1 MYELVNTSLPNGL
14 IAGTHGFATV
24 AMTKGMPDS
33 LRTRVEAYCAY
44 AHRTNAHDASYNR
57 ENPVNWFHAVLPQG
71 EHVVGRT
78 APAEFDYT
86 GRTNRLARTFVF
98 GKNALPLVGGAR
110 VLLLERARVSE
121 PWQGEARWLDEDQET
136 EARLRREQIGG
147 TTDAPAWRRMFGDVD
162 GLDFARKFA
171 RLLAKNVRQ
180 GGKAISFKTSAARD
194 ADGMELLA
202 LFADLID
209 LLPFNLRSDVAF
221 STYSASWPNGSVC
234 HLRGVYDRDRAF
246 DMAATTQPWVD
257 CENSTIHNA
266 SALPTED
273 AAPTPTKETATPRTE
288 GGSRT
293 LQTEGRPRP
302 MQTDARPVQ
311 KGRTE
316 QVTRYLP
323 KRKDGTKALFIG
335 LMTLCSLFMLAVVG
349 AGVWFWRDSVRK
361 NEELRVQLEQRRRQD
376 AERQRA
382 EEENARKIREDA
394 ARREREEQERR
405 RLAEEEA
412 AARKEAEAKAEEDRK
427 QKAAALASKELV
439 HPKQSKP
446 HSEVALRF
454 AFTNATRLVAGN
466 PGKELTDKDK
476 ECLTNG
482 AMRVYWYDESGG
494 LTNCPA
500 GFARQSAIG
509 TVGFELRPKRSTLQS
524 SPCILWYDGTK
535 KILFWE
541 WNLPEEPTKLTSD
554 GRVDLQERCFGSET
568 NVWTTWKRLKSD
580 GIACYEIRY
589 EYEQSGTVEKRHG
602 RSSNDRSD
610 TKPVS
615 VTNRILTLDV
625 LRACLAAKNPKAN
638 SNDKIEQAQNNVTKR
653 ENELRAF
660 NKNYKEYQGLT
671 NKYVTVT
678 NEYVKCCQYLKDAK
692 KDAEKKKWRKERDSL
707 ERTEG
712 ELAKEIRNFVKKDME
727 LSASSS
733 GSIRPGEFENW
744 ERQIKEKLKKLNQDV
759 ENAQTKATSEQQKA
773 KENARRPIRFTIKGV
788 KWVEC
793 SRQGANSRKGN
804 E

>member
-273 AAPTPTKETATPRTE
+273 AAPTQTKEMATPRTE
-288 GGSRT
+288 GGSR
-293 LQTEGRPRP
+293 TEGRPRP

-382 EEENARKIREDA
+382 EEENARKIRE
-394 ARREREEQERR
+394 EQK
-405 RLAEEEA
+405 RLAE
-412 AARKEAEAKAEEDRK
+412 AARKEAKAKEAAAQKKAERQKAEEDRK
-427 QKAAALASKELV
+427 QEAAASASEKPA
-439 HPKQSKP
+439 HPEQP
-446 HSEVALRF
+446 RPDPEETFRF
-454 AFTNATRLVAGN
+454 AFTNATELVVGN
-466 PGKELTDKDK
+466 PDLTEDDKK
-476 ECLTNG
+476 RLTNG
-482 AMRVYWYDESGG
+482 TMRVYTMRVYWYDASGG

-500 GFARQSAIG
+500 GFETLR
-509 TVGFELRPKRSTLQS
+509 VGNIKTFTLLPKREERNKMLQFS
-524 SPCILWYDGTK
+524 SCILWYDRTK
-535 KILFWE
+535 KILYWE
-541 WNLPEEPTKLTSD
+541 WNLPEKKTFDLKPD
-554 GRVDLQERCFGSET
+554 GKGVDLQKCCFGSET
-568 NVWTTWKRLKSD
+568 NVWATWERQMKSN
-580 GIACYEIRY
+580 GITHYKIEAEG
-589 EYEQSGTVEKRHG
+589 ET
-602 RSSNDRSD
+602 
-610 TKPVS
+610 VS
-615 VTNRILTLDV
+615 VTNRSLTLGV
-625 LRACLAAKNPKAN
+625 LRECLVK
-638 SNDKIEQAQNNVTKR
+638 DQIDRAQ
-653 ENELRAF
+653 ENERECSNKRDAF
-660 NKNYKEYQGLT
+660 KTQHTNYQTL
-671 NKYVTVT
+671 T
-678 NEYVKCCQYLKDAK
+678 NEYKTYCQPVENNKKSAK
-692 KDAEKKKWRKERDSL
+692 RKTGKKK
-707 ERTEG
+707 
-712 ELAKEIRNFVKKDME
+712 
-727 LSASSS
+727 ASSKDDDGKAS
-733 GSIRPGEFENW
+733 L
-744 ERQIKEKLKKLNQDV
+744 KEKCESNIRELVREMNPGISVSNGSGDISLDMFKSWGKKIDDRLKKLNQDV
-759 ENAQTKATSEQQKA
+759 TNAQDKLNRLRQDEEA
-773 KENARRPIRFTIKGV
+773 KIRRPIRFTIKGV

-793 SRQGANSRKGN
+793 SRQGADSRKGTSK
-804 E
+804 

>member
-110 VLLLERARVSE
+110 VLLLERARLSE

-147 TTDAPAWRRMFGDVD
+147 TADAPAWRRMFGDVD

-257 CENSTIHNA
+257 CENRTVHNA
-266 SALPTED
+266 AALPTED
-273 AAPTPTKETATPRTE
+273 AAPTPTKEMATPRTE
-288 GGSRT
+288 GGSR
-293 LQTEGRPRP
+293 TEGRPRP

-349 AGVWFWRDSVRK
+349 AGVWFWRDSARK
-361 NEELRVQLEQRRRQD
+361 NEELRKQTEQLD

-382 EEENARKIREDA
+382 EEENARKIREEA
-394 ARREREEQERR
+394 AKREREEQERK

-412 AARKEAEAKAEEDRK
+412 AARKDAEKKAEEDRK
-427 QKAAALASKELV
+427 QKAATSASEKPA
-439 HPKQSKP
+439 HPEQP
-446 HSEVALRF
+446 RPDPEETFRF
-454 AFTNATRLVAGN
+454 AFTNATELVVGN
-466 PGKELTDKDK
+466 PEKTDNPKESLKDKDK
-476 ECLTNG
+476 KSLTNG

-500 GFARQSAIG
+500 GFARQSAMG
-509 TVGFELRPKRSTLQS
+509 TVDFKLQPKRNTLQS

-541 WNLPEEPTKLTSD
+541 WNLPKKPTKLTSD

-568 NVWTTWKRLKSD
+568 NVWTTWKRQMKSN
-580 GIACYEIRY
+580 GITHYEI
-589 EYEQSGTVEKRHG
+589 EAEGKTV
-602 RSSNDRSD
+602 
-610 TKPVS
+610 P
-615 VTNRILTLDV
+615 VTNGILTLDV
-625 LRACLAAKNPKAN
+625 LRECLAAKNPKAN
-638 SNDKIEQAQNNVTKR
+638 SNDEIGQAQNNVEKCKD
-653 ENELRAF
+653 ELKVFNEKYGR
-660 NKNYKEYQGLT
+660 YQHST
-671 NKYVTVT
+671 NNYVTAT
-678 NEYVKCCQYLKDAK
+678 NEYVKCRQNLKDAK
-692 KDAEKKKWRKERDSL
+692 KDAERKKWREKKDNL
-707 ERTEG
+707 EKKEG
-712 ELAKEIRNFVKKDME
+712 ELVKEIRNLVKKDMK
-727 LSASSS
+727 LNASSF
-733 GSIRPGEFENW
+733 GSIRPREFEDW
-744 ERQIKEKLKKLNQDV
+744 ERQITTKLGELNSAV
-759 ENAQTKATSEQQKA
+759 TNAHNKVVSLQQKA
-773 KENARRPIRFTIKGV
+773 EENARRPISFTIKGV

-793 SRQGANSRKGN
+793 SRQGADSRKGTSK
-804 E
+804 

>member
-171 RLLAKNVRQ
+171 RLLAKNVRH

-257 CENSTIHNA
+257 CENRTIHNA
-266 SALPTED
+266 AALPTED
-273 AAPTPTKETATPRTE
+273 AAPTQTKEMATPRTE
-288 GGSRT
+288 GGSR
-293 LQTEGRPRP
+293 TEGRPRP

-446 HSEVALRF
+446 DLEETFRF
-454 AFTNATRLVAGN
+454 AFNNATRLVVGN

-482 AMRVYWYDESGG
+482 AMRVYWYDASGG

-500 GFARQSAIG
+500 GFDKQPALGMVDFKLQ
-509 TVGFELRPKRSTLQS
+509 PKRNTLQS

-580 GIACYEIRY
+580 GIACYEISY

-602 RSSNDRSD
+602 RLSNDRSD
-610 TKPVS
+610 TKLVS

-625 LRACLAAKNPKAN
+625 LRACLAAKNQKAN
-638 SNDKIEQAQNNVTKR
+638 SKDAHGRKNKQAQNKEEECRNKR
-653 ENELRAF
+653 DAF
-660 NKNYKEYQGLT
+660 KEKCEDYQNL
-671 NKYVTVT
+671 T
-678 NEYVKCCQYLKDAK
+678 NEYAECCQKLKDAQK
-692 KDAEKKKWRKERDSL
+692 GTGKKKFELKGDDGKALRDEKRDLETRIRKSV
-707 ERTEG
+707 
-712 ELAKEIRNFVKKDME
+712 KEME
-727 LSASSS
+727 LKISLSS
-733 GSIRPGEFENW
+733 RPGDISLDMFKSW
-744 ERQIKEKLKKLNQDV
+744 GKKIDAKLKGLNQAV
-759 ENAQTKATSEQQKA
+759 TNAQTEVTSLQQKA
-773 KENARRPIRFTIKGV
+773 EENARRPISFTITGV

-793 SRQGANSRKGN
+793 SRQEADSRKGD

>member
-110 VLLLERARVSE
+110 VLLLERARLSE

-147 TTDAPAWRRMFGDVD
+147 TADAPAWRRMFGDVD

-257 CENSTIHNA
+257 CENRTVHNA
-266 SALPTED
+266 AALPTED
-273 AAPTPTKETATPRTE
+273 AAPTPTKEMATPRTE
-288 GGSRT
+288 GGSR
-293 LQTEGRPRP
+293 TEGRPRP

-349 AGVWFWRDSVRK
+349 AGVWFWRDSARK
-361 NEELRVQLEQRRRQD
+361 NEELRKQTEQLD

-382 EEENARKIREDA
+382 EEENARKIREEA
-394 ARREREEQERR
+394 AKREREEQERK

-412 AARKEAEAKAEEDRK
+412 AARKDAEKKAEEDRK
-427 QKAAALASKELV
+427 QKAAASASEKPA
-439 HPKQSKP
+439 HPEQP
-446 HSEVALRF
+446 RPDPEETFRF
-454 AFTNATRLVAGN
+454 AFTNATELVVGN
-466 PGKELTDKDK
+466 PDMELKEDDKK
-476 ECLTNG
+476 RLTNG
-482 AMRVYWYDESGG
+482 TMRVYWYDASSG

-500 GFARQSAIG
+500 GFETRR
-509 TVGFELRPKRSTLQS
+509 VGNIIKTFTLLPKREERNKMLQFS
-524 SPCILWYDGTK
+524 SCILWYDRTK
-535 KILFWE
+535 KILYWE
-541 WNLPEEPTKLTSD
+541 WNLPEKKTFDLKPD
-554 GRVDLQERCFGSET
+554 GKGVDLQKCCFGSET
-568 NVWTTWKRLKSD
+568 NVWATWERQMKSN
-580 GIACYEIRY
+580 GITHYKIEAE
-589 EYEQSGTVEKRHG
+589 GKTV
-602 RSSNDRSD
+602 
-610 TKPVS
+610 P
-615 VTNRILTLDV
+615 VTNKTLTLNV
-625 LRACLAAKNPKAN
+625 LLREYLVKDQIDRA
-638 SNDKIEQAQNNVTKR
+638 Q
-653 ENELRAF
+653 ENERECSNKRDAF
-660 NKNYKEYQGLT
+660 KEQHKNYQTL
-671 NKYVTVT
+671 T
-678 NEYVKCCQYLKDAK
+678 NEYKTYCQQVENNKKSAKRKTGKKKASSKDDDGK
-692 KDAEKKKWRKERDSL
+692 VSLEKKKKCER
-707 ERTEG
+707 
-712 ELAKEIRNFVKKDME
+712 EIRESVTKMN
-727 LSASSS
+727 LGISLSS
-733 GSIRPGEFENW
+733 GLGEISPYMFKSWGEK
-744 ERQIKEKLKKLNQDV
+744 IDAKLKGLNQAV
-759 ENAQTKATSEQQKA
+759 TNAQTEVTSLQQKA
-773 KENARRPIRFTIKGV
+773 EENARRPISFTIKDV
-788 KWVEC
+788 EWKVEC
-793 SRQGANSRKGN
+793 SRQGADSRKGD

>member
-110 VLLLERARVSE
+110 VLLLERARLSE

-147 TTDAPAWRRMFGDVD
+147 TADAPAWRRMFGDVD

-257 CENSTIHNA
+257 CENRTVHNA
-266 SALPTED
+266 AALPTED
-273 AAPTPTKETATPRTE
+273 AAPTPTKEMATPRTE
-288 GGSRT
+288 GGSR
-293 LQTEGRPRP
+293 TEGRPRP

-349 AGVWFWRDSVRK
+349 AGVWFWRDSARK
-361 NEELRVQLEQRRRQD
+361 NEELRKQTEQLD

-382 EEENARKIREDA
+382 EEENARKIREEA
-394 ARREREEQERR
+394 AKREREEQERK

-412 AARKEAEAKAEEDRK
+412 AARKDAEKKAEEDRK
-427 QKAAALASKELV
+427 QKAAASASEKPA
-439 HPKQSKP
+439 HPEQP
-446 HSEVALRF
+446 RPDPEETFRF
-454 AFTNATRLVAGN
+454 AFTNATELVVGN
-466 PGKELTDKDK
+466 PEKTDNPKESLKDKDK
-476 ECLTNG
+476 KSLTNG

-500 GFARQSAIG
+500 GFARQSAMG
-509 TVGFELRPKRSTLQS
+509 TVDFKLQPKRNTLQS

-541 WNLPEEPTKLTSD
+541 WNLPKKPTKLTSD

-568 NVWTTWKRLKSD
+568 NVWTTWKRQMKSN
-580 GIACYEIRY
+580 GITHYEI
-589 EYEQSGTVEKRHG
+589 EAEGKTV
-602 RSSNDRSD
+602 
-610 TKPVS
+610 P
-615 VTNRILTLDV
+615 VTNGILTLDV
-625 LRACLAAKNPKAN
+625 LRECLAAKNPKAN
-638 SNDKIEQAQNNVTKR
+638 SNDEIGQAQNNVEKCKD
-653 ENELRAF
+653 ELKVFNEKYGR
-660 NKNYKEYQGLT
+660 YQHST
-671 NKYVTVT
+671 NNYVTAT
-678 NEYVKCCQYLKDAK
+678 NEYVKCRQNLKDAK
-692 KDAEKKKWRKERDSL
+692 KDAERKKWREKKDNL
-707 ERTEG
+707 EKKEG
-712 ELAKEIRNFVKKDME
+712 ELVKEIRNLVKKDMK
-727 LSASSS
+727 LNASSS
-733 GSIRPGEFENW
+733 GSIRPREFEDW
-744 ERQIKEKLKKLNQDV
+744 ERQITTKLGELNSAV
-759 ENAQTKATSEQQKA
+759 TNAHNKVVSLQQKA
-773 KENARRPIRFTIKGV
+773 EENARRPISFTIKGV

-793 SRQGANSRKGN
+793 SRQGADSRKGTSK
-804 E
+804 